1 MYKVRMKT
9 KWARP
14 DGNNRIGDTL
24 TLPDELGRQLIESG
38 SADLIEIIP
47 EKKIESAVVK
57 PPEAAVMPKPIAKTQ
72 ARAPAKSTAKRR

>member
-14 DGNNRIGDTL
+14 DGNNRIGDTV
-24 TLPDELGRQLIESG
+24 TLPDELGRQLVESG

-47 EKKIESAVVK
+47 ERKIESAVVK
-57 PPEAAVMPKPIAKTQ
+57 PPETAVMPKPAAKSPT
-72 ARAPAKSTAKRR
+72 RTPAKSTAKRR

>member
-1 MYKVRMKT
+1 MYKIKMKT

-24 TLPDELGRQLIESG
+24 TLPDKLGRQLIESN

-47 EKKIESAVVK
+47 EKKIESAVIK
-57 PPEAAVMPKPIAKTQ
+57 PPEAAVMPKPVAKSP
-72 ARAPAKSTAKRR
+72 ARTPAKSTAKRR